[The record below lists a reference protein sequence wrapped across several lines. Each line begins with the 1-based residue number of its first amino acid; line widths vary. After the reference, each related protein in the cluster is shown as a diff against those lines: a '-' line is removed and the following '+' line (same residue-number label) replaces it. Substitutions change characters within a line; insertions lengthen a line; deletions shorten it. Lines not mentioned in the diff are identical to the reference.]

1 MRKKLKSI
9 LWVFLFFAYPYF
21 FMQPVSGQRYGPEQ
35 KIKVVQNFP
44 AAVRPGSDFMIE
56 IKIEKGNI
64 GGLAKFQEYIA
75 AGMRASA
82 AGKAGAD
89 FFFASPHI
97 KIIWTTVPQN
107 CEIKLPYKI
116 KVASTLSRKKYL

>member
-64 GGLAKFQEYIA
+64 GGLAKFQQYIA
-75 AGMRASA
+75 AGMTTSSV
-82 AGKAGAD
+82 GKAGAH
-89 FFFASPHI
+89 FSFESQNGKF
-97 KIIWTTVPQN
+97 IWTSGPPNAAITLCSKITV
-107 CEIKLPYKI
+107 
-116 KVASTLSRKKYL
+116 SS